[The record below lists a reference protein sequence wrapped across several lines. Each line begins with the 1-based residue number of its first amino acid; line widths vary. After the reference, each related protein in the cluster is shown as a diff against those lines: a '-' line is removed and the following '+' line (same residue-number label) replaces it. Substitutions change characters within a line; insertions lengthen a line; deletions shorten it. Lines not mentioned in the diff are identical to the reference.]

1 MSPLTRFAPD
11 AVMRR
16 RLLWFGVSAI
26 AALVFGFFLVG
37 PKLASVL
44 IQEGGYYYML
54 TLFSGFGVYA
64 VRLAQSRREV
74 WQGWL
79 RRPGWIG
86 VALLVATLFTLWSDS
101 YQHKVLFDEYVL
113 QATGYHMHATKEVGT
128 VTRAYD
134 LDGTWLAID
143 VFLDK
148 RPYFFTFLL
157 SLVHD
162 LTGYRTTNVFILNS
176 ALAAIFL
183 GLTYWFARQLTDR
196 RGGLLAVA
204 LLATMP
210 LLGQNAT
217 SAGMEMHNLT
227 MLALVLCLAL
237 LYLRVPD
244 DNRMSLLCI
253 GTVLLAQSR
262 YESAIYVL
270 PVAAVVLLGWWRV
283 QRIVLPWIAVITPLL
298 LIPYAWH
305 NRVLSATPLLWQL
318 GEGQTS
324 RFSTAYL
331 MINLRGALHFFFNFG
346 NTLANSWYLSVLG
359 FAGLAWLLWRLVSW
373 IRTRF
378 PLSPAA
384 QVAMAFGVGVM
395 GNFVMVQFY
404 YWSRLDDIVTSR
416 FALPATLM
424 LALLA
429 AVFVSWLNRKRTV
442 HAYAFVGIGVF
453 LLISGL
459 PAIAYRL
466 YTTQNLVMKEID
478 WEHEFVASRP
488 AGPRLFISNKSSIPW
503 VLWQTPS
510 LIIGVARQ
518 RGDQIRY
525 HMSQGTFR
533 EILVSQA
540 LRPTTRDGKFG
551 IDPDDVLPPNF
562 HLELLAE
569 KRFGGRMERL
579 SRLVSV
585 DREEPIPSPSGKVT
599 EQPIVAKPAS

>member
-1 MSPLTRFAPD
+1 MTLPFSFSPDPATRK
-11 AVMRR
+11 
-16 RLLWFGVSAI
+16 RLLLFALSGAVALGVGFI
-26 AALVFGFFLVG
+26 LVAPKQAEFL
-37 PKLASVL
+37 
-44 IQEGGYYYML
+44 IRQGGYYYML
-54 TLFSGFGVYA
+54 ALFAGFVTYA
-64 VRLAQSRREV
+64 IRVARARREA

-79 RRPGWIG
+79 LHPGWTG
-86 VALLVATLFTLWSDS
+86 AALGVATLFTLWSDS

-113 QATGYHMHATKEVGT
+113 QATGFHMHATKEVGT
-128 VTRAYD
+128 VIRAYD
-134 LDGTWLAID
+134 LDGTWLPID
-143 VFLDK
+143 TFLDK

-162 LTGYRTTNVFILNS
+162 LTGYRIANIFVLNS
-176 ALAAIFL
+176 LLAAAFL
-183 GLTYWFARQLTDR
+183 GLTYWFARELTDR
-196 RGGLLAVA
+196 AGGLLAVA

-227 MLALVLCLAL
+227 MLILVMCLAL
-237 LYLRVPD
+237 LYLRAPGD
-244 DNRMSLLCI
+244 DRLSLLCL

-270 PVAAVVLLGWWRV
+270 PVAA
-283 QRIVLPWIAVITPLL
+283 IVLAGWVRAKAVILPWVAVITPVL

-324 RFSTAYL
+324 RFSTSYL
-331 MINLRGALHFFFNFG
+331 LINLKGAVHFFFNFG

-359 FAGLAWLLWRLVSW
+359 FAGLAWLAWKSVRW
-373 IRTRF
+373 FRTR
-378 PLSPAA
+378 PPVSLAG
-384 QVAMAFGVGVM
+384 QVALIIGAGVA
-395 GNFVMVQFY
+395 GNFIMVQFY

-416 FALPATLM
+416 FALPMTLM

-429 AVFVSWLNRKRTV
+429 AVWVCQLNQRWPAQRL
-442 HAYAFVGIGVF
+442 AFAGVGVF
-453 LLISGL
+453 LLVSGL

-466 YTTQNLVMKEID
+466 YTTENLVMREID
-478 WEHEFVASRP
+478 WERDIVLSRP
-488 AGPRLFISNKSSIPW
+488 PGPRLFISNKSSIPW

-518 RGDQIRY
+518 RGDQLRY
-525 HMSQGTFR
+525 HMAQGTFH

-540 LRPTTRDGKFG
+540 LRPTTPDGNFG
-551 IDPDDVLPPNF
+551 VDPDDLLPAGF
-562 HLELLAE
+562 RLETLAE

-579 SRLVSV
+579 SRLVAV
-585 DREEPIPSPSGKVT
+585 DPAPPGPVETKP
-599 EQPIVAKPAS
+599 VAKPSVPPPAS

>member
-1 MSPLTRFAPD
+1 MIRFAPD
-11 AVMRR
+11 AAIRR
-16 RLLWFGVSAI
+16 RLLLFGLSAVV
-26 AALVFGFFLVG
+26 ALAVGFFLVG
-37 PKLASVL
+37 PKQASVL
-44 IQEGGYYYML
+44 IQAGGYYYML
-54 TLFSGFGVYA
+54 ALFAGFWVYA
-64 VRLAQSRREV
+64 VRLAQSRREA
-74 WQGWL
+74 WQGWI

-86 VALLVATLFTLWSDS
+86 AALLAATLFTLWSDS

-134 LDGTWLAID
+134 LDGTWLPID
-143 VFLDK
+143 TFLDK

-162 LTGYRTTNVFILNS
+162 LTGYRTSNVFFLNS

-196 RGGLLAVA
+196 AGGLLAMT

-227 MLALVLCLAL
+227 MLALVLCLSL

-244 DNRMSLLCI
+244 DTRMSLLCI

-262 YESAIYVL
+262 YESAIYVI
-270 PVAAVVLLGWWRV
+270 PVAFIVVAGWWRAG
-283 QRIVLPWIAVITPLL
+283 RIVLPWVAVITPLL

-324 RFSTAYL
+324 RFSTGYL

-359 FAGLAWLLWRLVSW
+359 FSGLAWLLWQSVAW

-378 PLSPAA
+378 PLTAAA
-384 QVAMAFGVGVM
+384 QVGLAFGLGVA

-429 AVFVSWLNRKRTV
+429 AAFVSWLGRRWPV
-442 HAYAFVGIGVF
+442 QRFAFLGVGVF
-453 LLISGL
+453 LLVSGL

-478 WEHEFVASRP
+478 WEHDLVQSRP
-488 AGPRLFISNKSSIPW
+488 VGPRLFISNKSSIPW
-503 VLWQTPS
+503 VLWRTPS

-525 HMSQGTFR
+525 HMAQGTFR

-540 LRPTTRDGKFG
+540 LRPTTPNGRFG

-562 HLELLAE
+562 HLETLAE

-579 SRLVSV
+579 SRLISV
-585 DREEPIPSPSGKVT
+585 DRDSVAAPVAEKIAG
-599 EQPIVAKPAS
+599 QPPAAKPAS